1 MPKARYSVRLIRV
14 RAFWRSN
21 HAISS
26 PLEFGQKMNDIT
38 STITKPL
45 AVLGENGSG
54 YTKEANFVSW
64 NGNDAKLDIRI
75 WYPGHERCGKG
86 VTLTEDEGRN
96 LYEALKEIYEPE

>member
-1 MPKARYSVRLIRV
+1 
-14 RAFWRSN
+14 
-21 HAISS
+21 
-26 PLEFGQKMNDIT
+26 MNDII

-75 WYPGHERCGKG
+75 WYLGHERCGKG
-86 VTLTEDEGRN
+86 ITLTDATFSIGSQWRISAY
-96 LYEALKEIYEPE
+96 LYIRLIRSFVSKSTTS

>member
-1 MPKARYSVRLIRV
+1 
-14 RAFWRSN
+14 
-21 HAISS
+21 
-26 PLEFGQKMNDIT
+26 MNVIT

>member
-1 MPKARYSVRLIRV
+1 
-14 RAFWRSN
+14 
-21 HAISS
+21 
-26 PLEFGQKMNDIT
+26 MNDIT

-75 WYPGHERCGKG
+75 WYPGHERGARELRSPRTRAETFTKHSKKFMSRSNSFSRQKG
-86 VTLTEDEGRN
+86 C
-96 LYEALKEIYEPE
+96 LKLGTSNFD

>member
-1 MPKARYSVRLIRV
+1 
-14 RAFWRSN
+14 
-21 HAISS
+21 
-26 PLEFGQKMNDIT
+26 MNDIT

-45 AVLGENGSG
+45 AVLGENCSG

-86 VTLTEDEGRN
+86 ITLTEGEGRK
-96 LYEALKEIYEPE
+96 LYEVLKSVYE